1 MLKFNVLSR
10 CSEPVK
16 FAVCYVLSELMHYGL
31 DLALLV
37 FYGLGCVALGATLF
51 LLCSYILFYESK
63 VNA

>member
-16 FAVCYVLSELMHYGL
+16 FAVYYVLSELLHYGC

-37 FYGLGCVALGATLF
+37 FYGLGCVVLGVTLV
-51 LLCSYILFYESK
+51 LLCSYILSHESN